1 MNEKIEQ
8 CFGEIAI
15 NKKLVAD
22 LKLRESRTIP
32 SFVEEWL
39 VAKFSD
45 PSEQSME
52 TRRKIT
58 SFMAEHLPSKND
70 KEKIKWKLSNGNSVV
85 ILDKYTIRIDLKK
98 GLTLVTIP
106 SLDLTDGLVS
116 EEVIHNNPEI
126 LVGGQWGAGR
136 LQVVSHGKVQAVQ
149 LIDFKPMQSG
159 KINLEQMVSAR
170 KNFST
175 SEWVDVLV
183 RTMGCEP
190 SAYSDRQ
197 KRYLIL
203 RLLPMIQNNLNMME
217 LAPKGTGKSF
227 IFSNLSRYVWL
238 NSGGALSEAQL
249 FYNLSSKQL
258 GLMATNDVL
267 VLDEGQSIQFKGE
280 SDIHAKFK
288 AYLESGEFSRGA
300 EKVTSECGLMILAN
314 IELHNAQPK
323 RLDFIRELPKMFHD
337 DALLDRFH
345 GIIPGWEI
353 PRFTKDKI
361 TTGIGLK
368 ADAFGE
374 YLHQLRSVSD
384 VEFPYGKTPIFGGDI
399 RDTKAVE
406 RISSALSKLLML
418 NPEDIDYE
426 EYVLKPALELRTM
439 VRQQISFMNPSEFS
453 PELNVTTI

>member
-8 CFGEIAI
+8 YFGGMAI

-39 VAKFSD
+39 VSKFYD
-45 PSEQSME
+45 PAEDQGD
-52 TRRKIT
+52 TRKKIT
-58 SFMAEHLPSKND
+58 KFMSEHLPSKND
-70 KEKIKWKLSNGNSVV
+70 KEHIKWKLNSGHEMVL
-85 ILDKYTIRIDLKK
+85 LDKFSVRTDLKK
-98 GLTLVTIP
+98 GVTFVTIP
-106 SLDLTDGLVS
+106 SIDLNDGLVA
-116 EEVIHNNPEI
+116 EEVILSCPEI
-126 LVGGQWGAGR
+126 LAGGQWGAGR
-136 LQVVSHGKVQAVQ
+136 LRVVSHGKGKAVK

-159 KINLEQMVSAR
+159 KIDLEQMVLAR
-170 KNFST
+170 QNFST
-175 SEWVDVLV
+175 QEWIDLLV

-190 SAYSDRQ
+190 NAYGDRQ

-203 RLLPMIQNNLNMME
+203 RLLPMVQNNLNMIE

-280 SDIHAKFK
+280 NDIHAKFK
-288 AYLESGEFSRGA
+288 AYLESGEFSRGG

-314 IELHNAQPK
+314 IELHNSQPT
-323 RLDFIRELPKMFHD
+323 RPDYIRELPKMFHD

-345 GIIPGWEI
+345 GILPGWEI
-353 PRFTKDKI
+353 PRFSKDKI
-361 TTGIGLK
+361 TTGVGLK

-384 VEFPYGKTPIFGGDI
+384 MEFPYGRIPMLGGDI
-399 RDTKAVE
+399 RDTKAIE
-406 RISSALSKLLML
+406 RTSSALSKLLML
-418 NPEDIDYE
+418 NPEDADYE
-426 EYVLKPALELRTM
+426 EYVLKPAMELRAM
-439 VRQQISFMNPSEFS
+439 VRRQISFMNPSEFS
-453 PELNVTTI
+453 PELNVSII